1 MRSWSSSYLRLLM
14 NQKCI
19 SRVETKSTKN
29 NHHKLEIKH
38 KSIISAAETAAKE
51 IPKITTPIAKQVTT

>member
-19 SRVETKSTKN
+19 SRVETKATKN
-29 NHHKLEIKH
+29 NHHNFKIKH
-38 KSIISAAETAAKE
+38 TSIISAAETAAKE
-51 IPKITTPIAKQVTT
+51 IPKITTQIAKQVTT